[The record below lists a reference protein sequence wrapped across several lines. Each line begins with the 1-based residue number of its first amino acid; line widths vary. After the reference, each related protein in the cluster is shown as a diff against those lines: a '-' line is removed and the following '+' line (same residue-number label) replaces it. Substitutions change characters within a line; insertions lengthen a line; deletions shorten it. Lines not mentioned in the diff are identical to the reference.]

1 MAATRLTCLTACC
14 LALHG
19 AGAQTAAPP
28 ASESLA
34 DPARISERVRREAD
48 RPYHWIRLQAQRQAP
63 AAAAATAAGA
73 QAAGSPA
80 PRERAPRARS
90 EDAANPPT
98 AVATTAPASRSAAA
112 NRRGDGPREAGDVA
126 VASSATGAEGGGDLL
141 RSLDDQPPAAGPQK
155 PQPPAVQPGA
165 LSTSAS
171 PSALASAEPPDG
183 ALAGRRSEPA
193 GPTAGALPAGGAAA
207 LSPPARELPTEGA
220 DASGPRTLPA
230 PSLPPARA
238 AAGLPTVG
246 TSTVPDS
253 TVNGNAGAVADAR
266 RPSAETTDSPASRL
280 APLKQESPAFPSY
293 WTQRLRR
300 GEVEVKFEVTPDGQ
314 VQRAAVV
321 KSSHPQLRR
330 AALEAVQQWRFA
342 PISAPREAVVTVG
355 FDLDQ

>member
-28 ASESLA
+28 APESLA

-63 AAAAATAAGA
+63 AAAAGTAAGA

-126 VASSATGAEGGGDLL
+126 VASSATGVEAGSELL
-141 RSLDDQPPAAGPQK
+141 RSLDEQPPAAGPK
-155 PQPPAVQPGA
+155 GLPPAA

-171 PSALASAEPPDG
+171 PPTPVSAEPPNG
-183 ALAGRRSEPA
+183 ALAGRRSELA
-193 GPTAGALPAGGAAA
+193 GPTAGAAAPSLPARD
-207 LSPPARELPTEGA
+207 LSTEGA

-230 PSLPPARA
+230 PSLPPARP
-238 AAGLPTVG
+238 AAGLPTAG
-246 TSTVPDS
+246 SSPSADS
-253 TVNGNAGAVADAR
+253 AMNPNAGTTADAR
-266 RPSAETTDSPASRL
+266 RPASEAVDSPASRL
-280 APLKQESPAFPSY
+280 ALLKQESPAFPSY

>member
-63 AAAAATAAGA
+63 AAAAGTAAGA
-73 QAAGSPA
+73 QAAGSTA

-98 AVATTAPASRSAAA
+98 AVATTAPASRSASA

-126 VASSATGAEGGGDLL
+126 IASSATGAEGGGDLL
-141 RSLDDQPPAAGPQK
+141 RSLDEQPPAAGPQGLR
-155 PQPPAVQPGA
+155 PAAAPPAA

-171 PSALASAEPPDG
+171 PPAQASAEPPDG
-183 ALAGRRSEPA
+183 ALVSRPSEPA
-193 GPTAGALPAGGAAA
+193 GPIAGALPAGGAAPK
-207 LSPPARELPTEGA
+207 LPARDLSTEGA
-220 DASGPRTLPA
+220 DAPGPRTLPA
-230 PSLPPARA
+230 PSLPPTRP
-238 AAGLPTVG
+238 AAGLPTAG
-246 TSTVPDS
+246 SSPSADS
-253 TVNGNAGAVADAR
+253 TLKPNASAAADAS
-266 RPSAETTDSPASRL
+266 RPAADVDESPASRL
-280 APLKQESPAFPSY
+280 ALLKQESPAFPSY

-342 PISAPREAVVTVG
+342 PINAPREAVVTVG

>member
-14 LALHG
+14 LALQG
-19 AGAQTAAPP
+19 ASAQTAVAPAP
-28 ASESLA
+28 APTSESLA

-63 AAAAATAAGA
+63 AAAAAGA
-73 QAAGSPA
+73 LAAGSTA
-80 PRERAPRARS
+80 PRERAPRSRS
-90 EDAANPPT
+90 EDAANPQT
-98 AVATTAPASRSAAA
+98 AVATTAPASRGAAA
-112 NRRGDGPREAGDVA
+112 NRRGDGLREAGEVA
-126 VASSATGAEGGGDLL
+126 VASSAAGAEAGSDLL

-155 PQPPAVQPGA
+155 PQRPALLPAA

-171 PSALASAEPPDG
+171 PSAPASAEPPDG
-183 ALAGRRSEPA
+183 ALAGRPSETVGSSMGA
-193 GPTAGALPAGGAAA
+193 TAPSLPERG
-207 LSPPARELPTEGA
+207 LPTEGA

-230 PSLPPARA
+230 PNLPPARA
-238 AAGLPTVG
+238 AAGLPTAG
-246 TSTVPDS
+246 TSPGPDS
-253 TVNGNAGAVADAR
+253 TVNANANAVADAR
-266 RPSAETTDSPASRL
+266 RPSAETADSPASRL
-280 APLKQESPAFPSY
+280 ALLKQESPAFPSY

-300 GEVEVKFEVTPDGQ
+300 GEVEVKFEVMPDGQ
-314 VQRAAVV
+314 VQRATVV